1 MESRKRPSHSKTN
14 SKKVANDTADLP
26 DRKKLMEDLMKKR
39 LYDCKEVSMLLGI
52 SGQSLRRAI
61 ADGKIKTV
69 RVGRFL
75 RIPAEEVDRL
85 LKGEAVLLTVQEA
98 ADMLRVST
106 ATIRTLIKEGKI
118 DAFRL
123 ADSGPF
129 KIPQSEI
136 QRIAQEGITK

>member
-1 MESRKRPSHSKTN
+1 MESRKRSSN
-14 SKKVANDTADLP
+14 SKANLKKAASNPIPVP
-26 DRKKLMEDLMKKR
+26 DRARLMEDLMKRR
-39 LYDCKEVSMLLGI
+39 LYDCKEVSMLLDI

-75 RIPAEEVDRL
+75 RIPSEEVQRI
-85 LKGEAVLLTVQEA
+85 LKGESVLLTVQEA

-106 ATIRTLIKEGKI
+106 ATIRTLIKAGKI

-136 QRIAQEGITK
+136 QRISQEGITQ